1 MTPAAAATLPPAT
14 RVSPKPR
21 RCRYSIGLIR
31 RCRPGRG
38 GVSHHLR
45 RRFAAVLS
53 LYAFIG
59 MPPVGYGAGYPI
71 TYQDDITLIADSPL
85 AAVRGRLR
93 TRGSAVLDRWSAG
106 RRIHTGTGSWTRV
119 SP

>member
-1 MTPAAAATLPPAT
+1 MTPAVAATMPPARRAT
-14 RVSPKPR
+14 PKPR
-21 RCRYSIGLIR
+21 IWRYSMGLIR

-59 MPPVGYGAGYPI
+59 MPPVGCGVGHPI
-71 TYQDDITLIADSPL
+71 TYQYDIILIACTSIVT
-85 AAVRGRLR
+85 VRTGQLE
-93 TRGSAVLDRWSAG
+93 AG
-106 RRIHTGTGSWTRV
+106 RGIRRHLQK
-119 SP
+119 PC